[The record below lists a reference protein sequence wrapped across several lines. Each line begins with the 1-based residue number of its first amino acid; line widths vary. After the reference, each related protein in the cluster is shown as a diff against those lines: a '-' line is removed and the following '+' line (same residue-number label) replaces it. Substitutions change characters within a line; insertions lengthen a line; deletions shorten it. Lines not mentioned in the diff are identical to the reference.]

1 MKRIFA
7 LLMTAALVLACSGGR
22 EGEYQIKGTLEGEIA
37 ENTKVFLKKSDENL
51 QPIEADTAVASQG
64 AFRFSGTIEAPHLYF
79 IFVEGANMGIPL
91 ILEEGQLELK
101 AHKDSLNAALV
112 EGTPQNQAYA
122 EFIEGSR
129 LLVQRRNSIQ
139 QEMQNAMMARD
150 TVNMNALRDEFME
163 LRQEGMNYEQD
174 FARTHPDALVSA
186 LLIDRFLKTKSMTVP
201 ELQGL
206 FSGLSETIR
215 QTTLGRSLGQALDA
229 AGKTAVGSKAP
240 DFSAPTPS
248 GEPLALSDVLG
259 KVTLVD
265 FWAAWCRPCRAE
277 NPNIVRIYEQ
287 YKDKGLS
294 IMGVSL
300 DRNADDWKQAIID
313 DGLTWHHVSNV
324 QYFDEIAELYS
335 VNAIP
340 ASFIL
345 DANGVIVAKDL
356 RGEALEAKIAELL
369 R

>member
-1 MKRIFA
+1 MKRIPAMLLLSA
-7 LLMTAALVLACSGGR
+7 LALSCSGER
-22 EGEYQIKGTLEGEIA
+22 EGEYQLNGTLEGA
-37 ENTKVFLKKSDENL
+37 VADNTRVFLKKSDENL
-51 QPIEADTAVASQG
+51 QPIEADTAVVSG
-64 AFRFSGTIEAPHLYF
+64 GTFRFSGTIEAPHLYF
-79 IFVEGANMGIPL
+79 IFVEGANMGVPL
-91 ILEEGQLELK
+91 ILEEGKLELT

-139 QEMQNAMMARD
+139 QEMQEAMMARD
-150 TVNMNALRDEFME
+150 TANMNALRDEFME
-163 LRQEGMNYEQD
+163 LRQEGMDYEQD
-174 FARTHPDALVSA
+174 FARTHPEALVSA
-186 LLIDRFLKTKSMTVP
+186 LLIDRFLKTKSMTIA
-201 ELQGL
+201 ELQEM
-206 FSGLSETIR
+206 FSGLSEEIR
-215 QTTLGRSLGQALDA
+215 QTTLGRSLGQALEA
-229 AGKTAVGSKAP
+229 AGKTAVGSRAP

-248 GEPLALSDVLG
+248 GETLALSDVLG
-259 KVTLVD
+259 KVTLID

-277 NPNIVRIYEQ
+277 NPNIVRVYEQ

-294 IMGVSL
+294 ILGVSL
-300 DRNADDWKQAIID
+300 DRNADDWKQAILD

-324 QYFDEIAELYS
+324 RYFDEIAELYS

-345 DANGVIVAKDL
+345 DEKGVIVAKNL
-356 RGEALEAKIAELL
+356 RGPELEAKIAELL